1 MPDLLFDNNKIKK
14 KVTQTNKLFF
24 SNLRLVIWIKK
35 NANNT
40 ISKLFS
46 ISHSGLSIDN
56 IIRSNK

>member
-46 ISHSGLSIDN
+46 ISHSGL
-56 IIRSNK
+56 